1 MFHIYASLEDQ
12 MPTLKV
18 IDAESQKVI
27 LFWQYNPKNKSNNG
41 TQHKENDRK
50 EIQHLFKELI
60 LLTCKQQAV
69 NSRVFSCLEADDT
82 DFTLG
87 S

>member
-12 MPTLKV
+12 KPTLKV
-18 IDAESQKVI
+18 IDVESQKVI
-27 LFWQYNPKNKSNNG
+27 LFWQYSQKNKSNNG
-41 TQHKENDRK
+41 TQHKESDRK

-69 NSRVFSCLEADDT
+69 NSRVFSCLETDDSE
-82 DFTLG
+82 FTLE